1 MAANFLP
8 RLKERLLRPG
18 GPPLTF
24 RITNIVVAIL
34 MIVSGI
40 VFFTWKQFEHIML
53 GVFELLFGAWI
64 IVFELAESP
73 RLAQY
78 VQFMY
83 TWFGRGLLYVFIGCL
98 TLGYKAFGWVFGAI
112 IAGVGVVYIV
122 LAFTLKRDE
131 SYAASID
138 SGRPAGESIYDPNAV
153 YGPGMALP
161 YILARRSLRFGRR
174 ASVALLVANVLLGAL
189 VFVQGCLSAA
199 VGDVRHVMLGILCLV
214 AGLTLVVSEFV
225 HVGVLR
231 VHAAFLFSFAGRGL
245 FYAMLGCLTVDTKP
259 AVLGIGVA
267 LAVAGTAMLALAL
280 APRLSFDDPADQYA
294 SATRGALGG
303 AASDGLPHVADA
315 ALQPPKSVLA
325 LGISAPLGASSSTYG
340 MSQPRLA
347 YPQSPERYATSAAGR
362 AHRV

>member
-1 MAANFLP
+1 
-8 RLKERLLRPG
+8 
-18 GPPLTF
+18 
-24 RITNIVVAIL
+24 
-34 MIVSGI
+34 
-40 VFFTWKQFEHIML
+40 
-53 GVFELLFGAWI
+53 
-64 IVFELAESP
+64 
-73 RLAQY
+73 
-78 VQFMY
+78 
-83 TWFGRGLLYVFIGCL
+83 
-98 TLGYKAFGWVFGAI
+98 
-112 IAGVGVVYIV
+112 
-122 LAFTLKRDE
+122 
-131 SYAASID
+131 
-138 SGRPAGESIYDPNAV
+138 
-153 YGPGMALP
+153 MALP

-280 APRLSFDDPADQYA
+280 APRLPFDDPADQYA
-294 SATRGALGG
+294 SATRGTLGG
-303 AASDGLPHVADA
+303 AATDGLPHVADA

-347 YPQSPERYATSAAGR
+347 YPPSPERYATSAAGR